1 MFDLSGHSK
10 GESGETGPRSKDTG
24 QSKDL
29 IGRKMID
36 CPSILAGLSREMR
49 TQMNAIVAFSFLLN
63 KKEYS
68 GEEREEFSNQ
78 IYSSCEQIISLF
90 DNFLDSAIIDTGNSG
105 TESGICNPNEE
116 FNNLFSEFREQL
128 KNERYKDVILV
139 SDNQTFLNSE
149 YLIDTNRVTRVIR
162 NLFQNA
168 LNNTKSGYIKVG
180 YFIKND
186 KLTGFVLDS
195 GQGYFKCKEF
205 LQSQDMAQSLSR
217 FNDTFTAVSMALTRK
232 LIQMMEGSLWIESN
246 GLTGSGIYFSVPV
259 TSAFNAEDATNKFSN
274 TMSTI

>member
-10 GESGETGPRSKDTG
+10 GESGESVSKSKDTG
-24 QSKDL
+24 HSIESFNQNMN
-29 IGRKMID
+29 G
-36 CPSILAGLSREMR
+36 CPSILTGMSREMR

-68 GEEREEFSNQ
+68 EEEREEFSNQ

-90 DNFLDSAIIDTGNSG
+90 DNFLDSAIIDTGNSKP
-105 TESGICNPNEE
+105 EPGICNPNEE
-116 FNNLFSEFREQL
+116 FNNLFSEFRGTLKKEQ
-128 KNERYKDVILV
+128 YKEVILV
-139 SDNQTFLNSE
+139 SDNQTFQNSE

-162 NLFQNA
+162 NLFQIA

-180 YFIKND
+180 YLIKND
-186 KLTGFVLDS
+186 KFTFFIVDS

-205 LQSQDMAQSLSR
+205 LQSQDMTQSLSK
-217 FNDTFTAVSMALTRK
+217 FNDTFTAVSMALSRK
-232 LIQMMEGSLWIESN
+232 LIQMMDGSIWIESN

-259 TSAFNAEDATNKFSN
+259 SNAVNVEDAMNKFSN
-274 TMSTI
+274 TVSTI

>member
-10 GESGETGPRSKDTG
+10 GESGESGPKSRDTG
-24 QSKDL
+24 QSREL
-29 IGRKMID
+29 FSQNMID
-36 CPSILAGLSREMR
+36 CPSILTGMSREMR

-63 KKEYS
+63 KKEYNE
-68 GEEREEFSNQ
+68 EEREEFSNQ

-90 DNFLDSAIIDTGNSG
+90 DNFLDSAIIDTGNSR

-116 FNNLFSEFREQL
+116 FNNLFSEFRETL
-128 KNERYKDVILV
+128 KKEKYKDVILV
-139 SDNQTFLNSE
+139 SDNQTFQNSE

-186 KLTGFVLDS
+186 KLTFFVVDS

-205 LQSQDMAQSLSR
+205 LQSQDLTQSLSK
-217 FNDTFTAVSMALTRK
+217 FNDTFTAVSMALTRN
-232 LIQMMEGSLWIESN
+232 LIQLMEGSVWIESN

-259 TSAFNAEDATNKFSN
+259 SSAVNTEDAMNKFSN

>member
-10 GESGETGPRSKDTG
+10 GESGESGPKNQDTG
-24 QSKDL
+24 KVRETISRNM
-29 IGRKMID
+29 IG
-36 CPSILAGLSREMR
+36 CPSILTGLSREMR

-68 GEEREEFSNQ
+68 EEEREEFSNH

-90 DNFLDSAIIDTGNSG
+90 DNFFDSAIIDTGNSG

-116 FNNLFSEFREQL
+116 FNTLFSEFREMI
-128 KNERYKDVILV
+128 KKERYKDVILV
-139 SDNQTFLNSE
+139 SDNQPFLNSE

-186 KLTGFVLDS
+186 KLTCFVVDS

-205 LQSQDMAQSLSR
+205 LHSQDMSQSLSK
-217 FNDTFTAVSMALTRK
+217 FNDTYAAVSMVLTRK
-232 LIQMMEGSLWIESN
+232 LIQMMEGSVWIESN
-246 GLTGSGIYFSVPV
+246 GLTGSGIYFSIPV
-259 TSAFNAEDATNKFSN
+259 SSAVNSDDATNKFSN